1 MGKKSRTKQQKT
13 VNVQPQQTEEAMS
26 TNQEV
31 EVVGSTQSSTN
42 NGGNMTDAAQATL
55 NEASQPKPTE
65 TSKPADKP
73 AEPRGVVD
81 IVTDIPSMVW
91 NKVLKPSFDFGKD
104 LVTRGWKALV
114 DFYEAE
120 VAAFKE
126 MGAGNYLMHRATGLG
141 IKLFK
146 VLIVATV
153 VSFIANLI
161 FSVSGINI
169 FDPFTLAII
178 AVVTLIGL
186 VGSSYLAQ
194 KKAGQDFSI
203 GTTATHI
210 TDQLIA
216 A

>member
-1 MGKKSRTKQQKT
+1 MGKKSRSKKQ
-13 VNVQPQQTEEAMS
+13 NINAIVQPQQQEGAMS
-26 TNQEV
+26 NQIEV
-31 EVVGSTQSSTN
+31 TGSSESSTN

-65 TSKPADKP
+65 PTKPADKP

-91 NKVLKPSFDFGKD
+91 NKVLKPSFEFTKNM
-104 LVTRGWKALV
+104 VTRAWKATV
-114 DFYEAE
+114 DFYDAE

-126 MGAGNYLMHRATGLG
+126 MGAGNYLVHRATGLG

-146 VLIVATV
+146 VLMVATV
-153 VSFIANLI
+153 VSIIANLI
-161 FSVSGINI
+161 FSVTGINI
-169 FDPFTLAII
+169 FDPFTLLII
-178 AVVTLIGL
+178 AAVTLIGL

-194 KKAGQDFSI
+194 KKAGQEFSLGAT
-203 GTTATHI
+203 GTHMV
-210 TDQLIA
+210 DQLLA